1 MTGMSDLRDRVG
13 RAVSPAG
20 KRALRAAA
28 RAFASAT
35 SGARVLPDFVIIGAQ
50 RGGTTS
56 LYHFLTRHPQVRGA
70 VMDKEVHFFDLR
82 FAEGLA
88 RYRGAFP
95 TRLTVERIRRRTDAP
110 VAVGEAS
117 PYYLFHPA
125 VPARIATSLPEVKLV
140 AMLRDPVERA
150 WSHYRHEHDL
160 GHEPLSFEEALDAE
174 EARLAGQQER
184 LCADPSAASFAHQH
198 HSYVARGRYAEQLER
213 WFAAF
218 PRERLLLV
226 RSEDFYAEPA
236 PVFRQVTDHLG
247 LTPWQPGGFRPY
259 NAATSTGMRRDTRER
274 LRDEFLPWNERLA
287 ALTGR
292 DWGWDG

>member
-1 MTGMSDLRDRVG
+1 MTGTSDLRDRAG
-13 RAVSPAG
+13 RAVPPAG

-28 RAFASAT
+28 RAFSFAT

-56 LYHFLTRHPQVRGA
+56 LYHYLTRHPQVLGA

-82 FAEGLA
+82 FGEGLG

-95 TRLTVERIRRRTDAP
+95 THLAAERVRRRTGARP
-110 VAVGEAS
+110 AVGEAS

-125 VPARIATSLPEVKLV
+125 VPARIASSLPDVRLV

-160 GHEPLSFEEALDAE
+160 GHEPLSFEEALEAE
-174 EARLAGQQER
+174 EGRLAGEQQR
-184 LCADPSAASFAHQH
+184 LLTDPSATSFAHQH
-198 HSYVARGRYAEQLER
+198 HSYLARGRYAEQLER

-247 LTPWQPGGFRPY
+247 VTPWQPGDFRAY
-259 NAATSTGMRRDTRER
+259 NAATSTGMLPETRER
-274 LRDEFLPWNERLA
+274 LRDELRPWNERLA